1 MYASVLTP
9 VERTPHG
16 TLSAAMRDGCRRVFE
31 RTGVRAFLDRKCGIV
46 IFGYGDTTCRV
57 DLLDITVPVK
67 RASGTPAGFC
77 PLLDKFTVDDV
88 CRLVGLSR
96 VDWKLKE
103 LWHRQNLRARHYET
117 ARAADA
123 LAEDQSQEVLR
134 RMRFEKDKLH
144 QGRHYRRSVTV

>member
-46 IFGYGDTTCRV
+46 IFGYGDTSCRV

-67 RASGTPAGFC
+67 RASGTLGGFC

-88 CRLVGLSR
+88 CRLIGLAR
-96 VDWKLKE
+96 VDWKMKLH
-103 LWHRQNLRARHYET
+103 WQNQHKINAQYDK
-117 ARAADA
+117 ARASEA
-123 LAEDQSQEVLR
+123 LADDQSREVLR
-134 RMRFEKDKLH
+134 LMDFEKDKLH